1 MKAQAIIA
9 LVIGTVVVLFVPGL
23 VWVTVTAGMGE
34 VLRWAGDFLR
44 VVVAVMIMLT
54 PGIVFW
60 LVVIGIIA
68 IIQQW
73 SSTGL
78 YQTVQGKIQESLGQ
92 LLGRQQ

>member
-34 VLRWAGDFLR
+34 ALRWAGDFLR

-73 SSTGL
+73 SRTSL
-78 YQTVQGKIQESLGQ
+78 YQTVQGKIQENWRQSLGRWQ
-92 LLGRQQ
+92 